1 MGERI
6 DEVDEQILYYLTKE
20 ARHTSAPDI
29 ADEIGLAPPTV
40 RNRIVASKRAVLSW
54 GITPT

>member
-1 MGERI
+1 MEERI
-6 DEVDEQILYYLTKE
+6 NGVDEQILYYLTKE
-20 ARHTSAPDI
+20 AWHTSAPDI
-29 ADEIGLAPPTV
+29 VDGIGLAPPTV